1 MDTTRAATPRNSR
14 SDRLPAGVYLLGF
27 CLFAMGSAEFLM
39 AGVLPAVAGDLDVTL
54 SSAGFLITAFAL
66 GVVIGGP
73 PFAVLSLHWP
83 RRTALVATQGVFAAG
98 LAAGLLGDY
107 RVMLVTRV
115 ISGIAYA
122 GFFAVA
128 SVTAIGLVTPDR
140 NARASGVVVSG
151 LSVAMVA
158 GGPAGTLLSHFTDW
172 RGGFWA
178 VVALTVAGIAGCLL
192 GLPPADPRTDR
203 TGGPSVAREL
213 ATMRKPA
220 LWGIYGITILT
231 TAAYMITFNYLAAML
246 ADITALP
253 EAWIPA
259 ILALFGIGAFAGLSI
274 GGRVSDRRPHLALL
288 TGASATV
295 LLSVVMVAA
304 IHRAWAVVPTVFL
317 SGVAAFVLN
326 PAVYG
331 RVFAIAAEAPTLA
344 GATTVSAFQL
354 GISVTPVLAAASLS
368 QGAALTSVCLIGAA
382 LAAAAVPLVLLD
394 RARQARPAGRA
405 AADAASATIRSAHGT
420 ATARVDPEGA
430 QR

>member
-1 MDTTRAATPRNSR
+1 MDTTMDSTRETRRSR

-27 CLFAMGSAEFLM
+27 SLFAMGSAEFLL
-39 AGVLPAVAGDLDVTL
+39 AGVLPAVATDLNVTL
-54 SSAGFLITAFAL
+54 SSAGLLITAFAL

-73 PFAVLSLHWP
+73 PFAVLSLRWP
-83 RRTALVATQGVFAAG
+83 RRTALVATQGVFAASIV
-98 LAAGLLGDY
+98 AGLLGDY
-107 RVMLVTRV
+107 EVLLLTRA

-158 GGPAGTLLSHFTDW
+158 GGPAGTLLSHFTEW

-178 VVALTVAGIAGCLL
+178 VVALTIAGMVGCLL
-192 GLPPADPRTDR
+192 GLPGSSGAERAAA
-203 TGGPSVAREL
+203 PSVSREL
-213 ATMRKPA
+213 ATMRKPM
-220 LWGIYGITILT
+220 LWGIYAITILT

-246 ADITALP
+246 ADITGVP
-253 EAWIPA
+253 EVWIPA
-259 ILALFGIGAFAGLSI
+259 VLALFGIGAFAGLSV

-288 TGASATV
+288 TGASAIV
-295 LLSVVMVAA
+295 ILSAAMVFA
-304 IHRAWAVVPTVFL
+304 IQQIWAVVPAVFL
-317 SGVAAFVLN
+317 MGIAAFVLN

-331 RVFAIAAEAPTLA
+331 RVFAIAADAPTLA

-354 GISVTPVLAAASLS
+354 GISITPVLAAASLA

-382 LAAAAVPLVLLD
+382 LALAAIPLILLD
-394 RARQARPAGRA
+394 RARKTR
-405 AADAASATIRSAHGT
+405 
-420 ATARVDPEGA
+420 
-430 QR
+430 